1 MGEQDHPWLRWLI
14 KEGGSGEVVI
24 KEVTGDEVSMKTIVF
39 GSLNQLPENIQNAIR
54 SDGRTQGTI
63 P

>member
-1 MGEQDHPWLRWLI
+1 MSEQDHPWLRWHI
-14 KEGGSGEVVI
+14 KVGGSGEVRI

-39 GSLNQLPENIQNAIR
+39 GSLDQLPENIQNAIR